1 MTWLKKEVTSI
12 LDHWEAFKML
22 LKQVLA
28 KDLFSLLEMG
38 KLYRG
43 EKSISFHPLASET
56 TYLLEDGFEFLVNH

>member
-1 MTWLKKEVTSI
+1 
-12 LDHWEAFKML
+12 ML

>member
-12 LDHWEAFKML
+12 LHHWEAFKML

-28 KDLFSLLEMG
+28 KNLFSLLEMG

-43 EKSISFHPLASET
+43 EETISFHPLASET
-56 TYLLEDGFEFLVNH
+56 TYLLEDGFEFLGNH